1 MIMASSVPAP
11 KLPTGL
17 VSVLNR
23 PENLRDSAYFS
34 TKDPSSKHNS
44 IQSSNET
51 HSADQ
56 TATRVDS
63 VSTVDVIP
71 SRRFSGSRI
80 ASLSSPVSG
89 TMSVASIVSPTYQG
103 FSQTLHEPGSHNS
116 GISTTSAVSVLS
128 NNEEL
133 RRESVDSRLGAN
145 FGDMC
150 LANSPYAS
158 ANPSTTSLQ
167 SNLAQQRNPS
177 LALQDR
183 GSVPYLI
190 SNGRLP
196 RYSRIP
202 NTESMINGSRI
213 APLIT
218 GPAQGA
224 IARASEPT
232 KGQAWAFP
240 EEPIQRQPSTLSS
253 RRVSLTQQG
262 SQIFNESRRESFTES
277 VASSRYTTDSCLP
290 PGQRRLEDGMPSDYT
305 KASSSEYKASK
316 QNHNVQHRQVVELQN
331 DGESLNNTQPYSRTP
346 ELRVSHKLAE
356 RKRRMEM
363 KDMFDSLRALQSV
376 DRGAKASKWEILSK
390 AITEHERQAKL
401 IDDQKKAISRMESQ
415 LHRIEIEL
423 NDARRDSSNVRD
435 ENARLRSE
443 ITSLRTPRNRAYA
456 GPESHPHSYNGPG
469 IEQKSQLPPFR
480 SLQVPE
486 VMNGVQYHH
495 EQHSEHV
502 MNKPQS
508 ILSFNQR

>member
-1 MIMASSVPAP
+1 MASSIPAP
-11 KLPTGL
+11 KLPAGL
-17 VSVLNR
+17 VGFLNR

-34 TKDPSSKHNS
+34 TKDSTSKHNS
-44 IQSSNET
+44 IQSSNEVHT
-51 HSADQ
+51 IDQ
-56 TATRVDS
+56 QTRARVDTAS
-63 VSTVDVIP
+63 AVDVKP
-71 SRRFSGSRI
+71 SRRCSGSRI
-80 ASLSSPVSG
+80 SSLSSPISG

-103 FSQTLHEPGSHNS
+103 FSQTLREPGSHNS
-116 GISTTSAVSVLS
+116 GISTSSAVSVLS
-128 NNEEL
+128 NNNDDL

-145 FGDMC
+145 FGDMR

-177 LALQDR
+177 SALQDR

-190 SNGRLP
+190 SNGRIP
-196 RYSRIP
+196 RYPRMTDAEP
-202 NTESMINGSRI
+202 MINASRI

-240 EEPIQRQPSTLSS
+240 EEPIHRQPSTLSS
-253 RRVSLTQQG
+253 RPG
-262 SQIFNESRRESFTES
+262 SFTRHTNQSFNEPRRESFAES

-290 PGQRRLEDGMPSDYT
+290 LGQRRLEDGMPSDY
-305 KASSSEYKASK
+305 SQEGCSDYKALK
-316 QNHNVQHRQVVELQN
+316 QHQILQHRQVADLTT
-331 DGESLNNTQPYSRTP
+331 DGESLNNSQPYSRTP

-363 KDMFDSLRALQSV
+363 KDMFDSLRALQNV

-401 IDDQKKAISRMESQ
+401 IDEQKKAITRIESQ
-415 LHRIEIEL
+415 LHRTELEL
-423 NDARRDSSNVRD
+423 NDARRDSNNVRD

-443 ITSLRTPRNRAYA
+443 INSLQIPRNGPYG
-456 GPESHPHSYNGPG
+456 GPESHPHIFNAQV
-469 IEQKSQLPPFR
+469 IDQKSQLPPFR

-495 EQHSEHV
+495 EQRPDHIMS
-502 MNKPQS
+502 KSQS
-508 ILSFNQR
+508 TMSFNQR